1 MVLLSLASVFS
12 IVLFIYML
20 VRTWKSSILL
30 AVLSF
35 LFWPVIIVALIKN
48 WNDEESDIKVPFAFF
63 TVAVIYAWYDL
74 FHMVNQAPED
84 QETLLGIVRLIA

>member
-1 MVLLSLASVFS
+1 MVLLSLASLFS
-12 IVLFIYML
+12 FVLFIYML

-48 WNDEESDIKVPFAFF
+48 WNDEESDIKVPFFLWIVTSVF
-63 TVAVIYAWYDL
+63 
-74 FHMVNQAPED
+74 MVWLISRMERVSQE
-84 QETLLGIVRLIA
+84 QETLLGVMRLIA

>member
-1 MVLLSLASVFS
+1 MVLLVLASLLS

-48 WNDEESDIKVPFAFF
+48 WNDAQSDIKVPFFLWVVTSAFMAWL
-63 TVAVIYAWYDL
+63 VARMAK
-74 FHMVNQAPED
+74 AAEE
-84 QETLLGIVRLIA
+84 QEALLGVMRLVV

>member
-1 MVLLSLASVFS
+1 MVLLSLASLFS

-35 LFWPVIIVALIKN
+35 LFWPVIVVALIKN
-48 WNDEESDIKVPFAFF
+48 WNDEESDIKVPFFIWIVVSIF
-63 TVAVIYAWYDL
+63 
-74 FHMVNQAPED
+74 MVWLISRMEKAAAD
-84 QETLLGIVRLIA
+84 QEALLGVMRLVA